1 MRPTPAMISLTTGA
15 ALASSLRA
23 AQEALAGGPV
33 RDGQDARTGA
43 DKVKG
48 ERPPLLD
55 EDLRIVG
62 ALGELFAT
70 AAAERLM
77 NAGLTPGS
85 DEQIYRRPSSQ
96 SRRNV
101 MPQVLPLIALAA
113 GVALCSPVVASPAV
127 AQRDRAATRR
137 RHRSRPDQ
145 RRIRRPSAA

>member
-1 MRPTPAMISLTTGA
+1 MQATLPLIALATGA
-15 ALASSLRA
+15 VLPSPLHAVYDALVAGKPGAPGARGTECKITALPARL
-23 AQEALAGGPV
+23 QEDV
-33 RDGQDARTGA
+33 R
-43 DKVKG
+43 
-48 ERPPLLD
+48 L
-55 EDLRIVG
+55 VG
-62 ALGELFAT
+62 ALAELFAT

-113 GVALCSPVVASPAV
+113 GVALCSPEVASPAV

-145 RRIRRPSAA
+145 RRIRRPKRR

>member
-1 MRPTPAMISLTTGA
+1 MQATLPLIALATGA
-15 ALASSLRA
+15 VLPSPLHAVYDALVAGKPGAPGARGTECKITALPARL
-23 AQEALAGGPV
+23 QEDV
-33 RDGQDARTGA
+33 R
-43 DKVKG
+43 
-48 ERPPLLD
+48 L
-55 EDLRIVG
+55 VG
-62 ALGELFAT
+62 ALAELFAT

-145 RRIRRPSAA
+145 RRIRRPKRR

>member
-1 MRPTPAMISLTTGA
+1 MQATLPLVALATGA
-15 ALASSLRA
+15 VLPSPLHAVYDALVAGKPGAPGARGTECKITALPARL
-23 AQEALAGGPV
+23 QEDV
-33 RDGQDARTGA
+33 R
-43 DKVKG
+43 
-48 ERPPLLD
+48 L
-55 EDLRIVG
+55 VG
-62 ALGELFAT
+62 ALAELFAT

-77 NAGLTPGS
+77 NAELTPGS

>member
-1 MRPTPAMISLTTGA
+1 MQATLPLVALATGA
-15 ALASSLRA
+15 VLPSPLHGVYDALVAGKPGAPGARGTECKITALPARL
-23 AQEALAGGPV
+23 QEDV
-33 RDGQDARTGA
+33 R
-43 DKVKG
+43 
-48 ERPPLLD
+48 L
-55 EDLRIVG
+55 VG
-62 ALGELFAT
+62 ALAELFAT

>member
-1 MRPTPAMISLTTGA
+1 MQATLPLVALATGA
-15 ALASSLRA
+15 VLPSPLHAVYD
-23 AQEALAGGPV
+23 ALAGKPGAPGARGTECKITALPARLQEDV
-33 RDGQDARTGA
+33 R
-43 DKVKG
+43 
-48 ERPPLLD
+48 L
-55 EDLRIVG
+55 VG
-62 ALGELFAT
+62 ALAELFAT